1 MRRYCIKSIE
11 NMRDIGGYLA
21 ENKEISYGKIIR
33 SNLPDNITEEDIK
46 KLKEIGIKTVID
58 LRSREEMKK
67 KKSVFEH
74 DKFFKLFHYSVYGDG
89 KIPNCSE
96 EVSNSYM
103 EMLEGKNIIYKIFK
117 AMIEEQKGIL
127 YFCNA
132 GKDRT
137 GVITALIMMT
147 LGVDRKDIIAD
158 YTLSNAYMIDKLR
171 DFEAKSENKEIKEI
185 IMPKIE
191 YMEQF
196 LEKFYQ
202 KYKSID
208 KYLAEI
214 GIDSED
220 INKMKNKYLQ

>member
-1 MRRYCIKSIE
+1 MRRYFIKSIE

-21 ENKEISYGKIIR
+21 GNKEISYGKIIR
-33 SNLPDNITEEDIK
+33 SNFPDNITEEDMKELK
-46 KLKEIGIKTVID
+46 KIGIKTVID
-58 LRSREEMKK
+58 LRSEKEFKK
-67 KKSVFEH
+67 KKSVFE
-74 DKFFKLFHYSVYGDG
+74 DNKDFKLFHYSIYGDG
-89 KIPNCSE
+89 KIPNSSK

-103 EMLEGKNIIYKIFK
+103 EMLKGKNIIYKIFK
-117 AMIEEQKGIL
+117 TMVEETGGIL

-137 GVITALIMMT
+137 GVITALIMMI

-158 YTLSNAYMIDKLR
+158 YTLSNVYMLEKLR
-171 DFEAKSENKEIKEI
+171 DFETKSDNKEIKEI
-185 IMPKIE
+185 ITPKIE

-196 LEKFYQ
+196 LEKFNQ

-214 GIDSED
+214 GIDNED